1 MNLTKHQIEMK
12 QKVHSL
18 LSNYT
23 IKNVEFS
30 YNQVTLVLNQGHEI
44 VFESETFGDDESRLN
59 VATYETKRI
68 ATGSVE
74 LD

>member
-1 MNLTKHQIEMK
+1 MDMK
-12 QKVHSL
+12 NKLLIL

-23 IKNVEFS
+23 IKEVSFS

>member
-1 MNLTKHQIEMK
+1 MLTKSQMDMK
-12 QKVHSL
+12 QKVLSL

-23 IKNVEFS
+23 IKDVEFS

-44 VFESETFGDDESRLN
+44 VLEAETVDIDESRLN
-59 VATYETKRI
+59 VATYEVKRV
-68 ATGSVE
+68 ATGMVE

>member
-1 MNLTKHQIEMK
+1 MLTKSQMDMK
-12 QKVHSL
+12 QKVLSL

-23 IKNVEFS
+23 IKDVEFS

-44 VFESETFGDDESRLN
+44 VLESESIGDCESQLV
-59 VATYETKRI
+59 VATYEVKRV
-68 ATGSVE
+68 ATGLVE